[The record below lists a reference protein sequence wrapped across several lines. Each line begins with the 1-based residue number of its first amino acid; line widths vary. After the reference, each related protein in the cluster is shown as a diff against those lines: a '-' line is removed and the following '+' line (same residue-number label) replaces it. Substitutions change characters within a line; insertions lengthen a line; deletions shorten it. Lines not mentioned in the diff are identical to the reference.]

1 MPRRDLRRQAGQR
14 QPRLSILIVCLGEQT
29 EYLYL
34 RALRRDFNLMSAEI
48 TIVPT
53 SRDPR
58 TVVALAEK
66 HQRQDGFDEVWCVF
80 DHEFPPENASFWPA
94 IQLAERRGM
103 QLAISNPAFEVW
115 VLLHFVYTTRVFTD
129 NPELL
134 STVRSVYPQY
144 AKNRDCYDELKGRQ
158 STALVNARR
167 LRAFHPTDEAFP
179 HPSTDMHLLVERFI
193 SQKNFRG

>member
-1 MPRRDLRRQAGQR
+1 
-14 QPRLSILIVCLGEQT
+14 
-29 EYLYL
+29 
-34 RALRRDFNLMSAEI
+34 MSAEI

-94 IQLAERRGM
+94 IQLAERRGCS
-103 QLAISNPAFEVW
+103 LPSPIRLSVW
-115 VLLHFVYTTRVFTD
+115 VLHFVYTTRVFTG

-144 AKNRDCYDELKGRQ
+144 ALSRIVIATM
-158 STALVNARR
+158 S
-167 LRAFHPTDEAFP
+167 
-179 HPSTDMHLLVERFI
+179 
-193 SQKNFRG
+193 